1 MQEWVDLYQT
11 FWSRSKN
18 LQSRIIRFRNSW
30 LCLKVLNLIK
40 STPALFLNSTYCIT
54 AYLFYFVLLQ
64 NFLTKLINFNKITDF
79 YETLEVSVCIVLL
92 LFWILRMCS
101 NAACTLYF
109 MVKQLR
115 YKYRRYIRIKEKSR
129 WPFLEF
135 YSVKVCRLPETEQR
149 EL

>member
-18 LQSRIIRFRNSW
+18 LQSHIIRFRNSR

-40 STPALFLNSTYCIT
+40 HSCSFFKQYLLYHCLLILN
-54 AYLFYFVLLQ
+54 FVLLQ

-92 LFWILRMCS
+92 LFWILRTCS

-115 YKYRRYIRIKEKSR
+115 YKYRCYIRIKEKSR

-135 YSVKVCRLPETEQR
+135 YSVKVCWLPQTEQR